1 MATSTLV
8 FRQRN
13 ILYSY
18 MLSTFTNLFST
29 MQNAQRK
36 NNSTVLVRHTRWTQ
50 SLINVMVDQGLLRGY
65 TREGYQLCLQ
75 LKPGAWDTI
84 EQVSKSS
91 KRVYI
96 GNNETGK
103 LIQKQG
109 LGVVVISTPKGMYT
123 AQEANA
129 LNVGGEV
136 ICKIYNR

>member
-1 MATSTLV
+1 
-8 FRQRN
+8 
-13 ILYSY
+13 

-36 NNSTVLVRHTRWTQ
+36 NSSTVLVRHTRWTQ
-50 SLINVMVDQGLLRGY
+50 SLINLMVDQGLLRGF

>member
-1 MATSTLV
+1 
-8 FRQRN
+8 
-13 ILYSY
+13 
-18 MLSTFTNLFST
+18 
-29 MQNAQRK
+29 
-36 NNSTVLVRHTRWTQ
+36 
-50 SLINVMVDQGLLRGY
+50 MVDQGLLRGF